1 MADAD
6 EDVIRI
12 PGPNESVPQVEHDLS
27 DEVQDFRF
35 LNSLSLDSNTN
46 AAVLPRRGEKDF
58 EPNPTLYQSDV
69 LAASRAAMHQAL
81 SHPRLHHPRHRVIG
95 VYVSGGFT
103 PPASVLKG
111 SGTGNTSTEAKGPRI
126 SPDACVCVSNPKG
139 QVFKAVGQADSW
151 NRIWLLP
158 EEALYLL
165 ERGSLEIM
173 WDASEDDPEK
183 TSLRVPM
190 SLQAAYT
197 CLIGRGGLTLERF
210 AVYSGLKRL
219 GYTLVRAPSWDE
231 TVADDPSIRGSPDS
245 NSGSRSVGSLANY
258 LIQLFG
264 LDRSRRLA
272 RGPLVGLSYPTS
284 YVNVYNR
291 LALIPT
297 EDVDLERPP
306 PRPTD
311 PPFRISYHV
320 YKPSTPYKKSAPG
333 NPDFRI
339 AVVNARTTSVPTLSQ
354 LRALLESTPLDPPK
368 GEKME
373 RNVYAR
379 LRQGYRSVILAVV
392 DQGVVSYLRVCDA
405 GFSKTPI
412 FAREGP
418 KGSKGGQ
425 RGKSKGKNR
434 G

>member
-1 MADAD
+1 M
-6 EDVIRI
+6 
-12 PGPNESVPQVEHDLS
+12 
-27 DEVQDFRF
+27 
-35 LNSLSLDSNTN
+35 
-46 AAVLPRRGEKDF
+46 LPRRGEKDF

-173 WDASEDDPEK
+173 WDASEEDPEK

-219 GYTLVRAPSWDE
+219 GYTLVRAPSWD
-231 TVADDPSIRGSPDS
+231 DPSIRGSPDS
-245 NSGSRSVGSLANY
+245 NSGSRSVGSLANS

-284 YVNVYNR
+284 Y
-291 LALIPT
+291 
-297 EDVDLERPP
+297 
-306 PRPTD
+306 
-311 PPFRISYHV
+311 
-320 YKPSTPYKKSAPG
+320 G
-333 NPDFRI
+333 
-339 AVVNARTTSVPTLSQ
+339 
-354 LRALLESTPLDPPK
+354 
-368 GEKME
+368 
-373 RNVYAR
+373 
-379 LRQGYRSVILAVV
+379 
-392 DQGVVSYLRVCDA
+392 
-405 GFSKTPI
+405 
-412 FAREGP
+412 
-418 KGSKGGQ
+418 
-425 RGKSKGKNR
+425 
-434 G
+434 